1 VPRVL
6 NLLTDAWLPVC
17 RRRSGACVIRPA
29 QLTENLDSDPVIA
42 IDWPRPDFRIA
53 SLELLTGLLATFLP
67 PADHDAW
74 IAGWETPPAPAGLD
88 AAFAPFAHAFA
99 LDGAGPRFLQDFEEL
114 VADREPVER
123 LLIEAP
129 GDSTA
134 KANTD
139 LLVRRGRVLGLGRP
153 AAAIAL
159 YTFQS
164 WAPAGGAGNRV
175 GLRGGG
181 PLTTLVLPHEA
192 PSLWHVLWANVPCG
206 TPPAAADLARVLPWL
221 APTLTS
227 EGARV
232 VTPQSAHPLQCWWGM
247 PRRIRL
253 DFSPEGAP
261 APCDLTGVLDTARVI
276 GWRQRPRGANY
287 AAWGGVH
294 PLTPT
299 YQQKPGAEVLAVH
312 PQPGGIGYRH
322 WLGLVLASDDGLRKP
337 ARGIAD
343 WRDRVKDAG
352 YGGEDDRTRLLAAG
366 YDMDNM
372 KARAFVECEMP
383 LPALADGAAQAR
395 LDGLAARL
403 VRAADRVATLLRGAV
418 RAALFGPGATVKL
431 DSELLSGLRE
441 QFWERTEQPFFA
453 TLHDVA
459 RRGAS
464 EPYPECPQWLV
475 LLRRTALDLFDLAAP
490 LEADSGGSA
499 APRIGRA
506 RRMLLFTLL
515 GYGKEGMALFSELGQ
530 PVPETKSRKARSA

>member
-1 VPRVL
+1 ML
-6 NLLTDAWLPVC
+6 NLLTDAWLPM
-17 RRRSGACVIRPA
+17 RRQRSGVCVIRPA
-29 QLTENLDSDPVIA
+29 QITEALADDPVIA

-53 SLELLTGLLATFLP
+53 TIELLIGLLATFYP
-67 PADHDAW
+67 PADGDAW
-74 IAGWETPPAPAGLD
+74 IDHWRAPPSPATLD
-88 AAFAPFAHAFA
+88 AAFAPVAHAFA
-99 LDGAGPRFLQDFEEL
+99 LDGDGPRFLQDFDDL
-114 VADREPVER
+114 AADREPVER

-129 GDSTA
+129 GESTT

-139 LLVRRGRVLGLGRP
+139 LLVRRGRAVHLGRA

-181 PLTTLVLPHEA
+181 PLTTLVLPHAA

-206 TPPAAADLARVLPWL
+206 TPPAEGELPRVLPWL
-221 APTLTS
+221 APTVTS
-227 EGARV
+227 EGAQV
-232 VTPQSAHPLQCWWGM
+232 VTPQNAHPLQCWWGM

-253 DFSPEGAP
+253 EFSPVGTP
-261 APCDLTGVLDTARVI
+261 VPCDLTGVPDTVQVI

-299 YQQKPGAEVLAVH
+299 YRQKPGAEVLPVH

-337 ARGIAD
+337 ARAISD
-343 WRDRVKDAG
+343 WRDRVRDAG
-352 YGGEDDRTRLLAAG
+352 YRGEDDRTRLLAAG

-372 KARAFVECEMP
+372 KARAFIECEMP
-383 LPALADGAAQAR
+383 LPALADAKAQDR
-395 LDGLAARL
+395 LDRLATAL
-403 VRAADRVATLLRGAV
+403 VRAADRVAALLRGAV
-418 RAALFGPGATVKL
+418 RAALFSPGATVKP
-431 DSELLSGLRE
+431 DSEVLSGVRE
-441 QFWERTEQPFFA
+441 QLWERTDPPFFA
-453 TLHDVA
+453 ALHDAA
-459 RRGAS
+459 RRGAT
-464 EPYPECPQWLV
+464 EPHPECAQWLA
-475 LLRRTALDLFDLAAP
+475 LLRRTALELFDAAAP

-506 RRMLLFTLL
+506 RRHLLFALL
-515 GYGKEGMALFSELGQ
+515 GYGKEGEALFNELGQ
-530 PVPETKSRKARSA
+530 SPPETKSRKARSA

>member
-1 VPRVL
+1 VL

-53 SLELLTGLLATFLP
+53 SLELLIGLLATFLP

-99 LDGAGPRFLQDFEEL
+99 LDGEGPRFLQDFEEL

-129 GDSTA
+129 GDSTTR
-134 KANTD
+134 ANTD

-192 PSLWHVLWANVPCG
+192 PSLWHGLWANVPSG
-206 TPPAAADLARVLPWL
+206 TPPTEADLPRVLPWL
-221 APTLTS
+221 APTRTS

-232 VTPQSAHPLQCWWGM
+232 VTPQTAHPLQCWWGM

-253 DFSPEGAP
+253 EFSSEGAP
-261 APCDLTGVLDTARVI
+261 APCDLTGAPDTVRVI

-299 YQQKPGAEVLAVH
+299 YQQKPGAEVLPVH

-337 ARGIAD
+337 ARAIAN
-343 WRDRVKDAG
+343 WRDRVRDAG

-383 LPALADGAAQAR
+383 LPALADAQAQAR
-395 LDGLAARL
+395 LDALAARL
-403 VRAADRVATLLRGAV
+403 VRAADWVANLLRGAA
-418 RAALFGPGATVKL
+418 RAALFAPGATVKP
-431 DSELLSGLRE
+431 DNELLSSVRE

-453 TLHDVA
+453 ALHAAA
-459 RRGAS
+459 RRGAT
-464 EPYPECPQWLV
+464 EPYPEYAQWRA
-475 LLRRTALDLFDLAAP
+475 LLHRTALDLFDQAAP
-490 LEADSGGSA
+490 LDADSGGAA

-506 RRMLLFTLL
+506 RRMLLFSLL
-515 GYGKEGMALFSELGQ
+515 GYGKDGATLFADLGLSPPQ
-530 PVPETKSRKARSA
+530 TKSRKARSA